1 MNAADVLHYE
11 QINEMLL
18 TQGWKNVAK
27 ELQDLVTAIGG
38 IDSVKNAD
46 ELYYKKGQLNIAN
59 LILNLPHTVE
69 QAIDVLSQESQDD

>member
-1 MNAADVLHYE
+1 MNEADVLHYE

-18 TQGWKNVAK
+18 TQGWKNVVE
-27 ELQDLVTAIGG
+27 ELQGLVTAIGG
-38 IDSVKNAD
+38 IDAVKNAD